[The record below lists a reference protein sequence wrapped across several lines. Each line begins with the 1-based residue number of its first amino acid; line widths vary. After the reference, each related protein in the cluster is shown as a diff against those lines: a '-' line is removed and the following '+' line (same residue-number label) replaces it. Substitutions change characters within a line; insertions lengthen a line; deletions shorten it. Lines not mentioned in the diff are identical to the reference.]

1 MKKIAICTLN
11 SKYIHGSL
19 SPWCLRA
26 GMSEYCTEHIDVN
39 IYDCTI
45 NQKQEDVLALLSEEP
60 YQLMAFSCYIWNIS
74 ATLALASAYGKENP
88 QCKIVLGGPEVSY
101 HPERILETEEY
112 IDYVLSG
119 EGELPF
125 AQLVTAVC
133 REEDV
138 STVLGLSYR
147 KTATELHIAPAYV
160 SKDIP
165 PSPYCPQYFAQLQ
178 GKISYFESS
187 RGCPYHCAFCLSGR
201 GEVVRYFPLQRVKS
215 ELQTLA
221 NCGTQTVKFVDRT
234 FNSSATHCNAI
245 LSFLLEEYGKSI
257 PKHLCF
263 HFEMAGDI
271 LQDSTLDLLE
281 QMPLGYVQLEIG
293 MQSFCEKT
301 LEAVGRKTNI
311 PKLLANLQRLLS
323 MHNQHLHIDLIAGLP
338 YEDLEE
344 FAHSFNIGL
353 GLGADM
359 LQLGFLKVLQGSEI
373 GEHPEKYL
381 TDYHKTAPYQV
392 ISTPWMSQEDFALLE
407 KVEDVLDRLYNSGRF
422 PETLG
427 YLLEVTGGD
436 AFSLLKNLA
445 LGLEQTTQQANPPSL
460 EAYTDRVFTVASAL
474 EGVSSEILRDKLV
487 IDRVTGNSTGIL
499 PSSLKIP
506 DPMLRKLTIALE
518 KNPQTARPPQGKR
531 FVGILYSEHCGIYV
545 DYPPKT
551 ESSRKHQVAVKYPLH
566 KVDLHIVQ
574 SLNQQTHPEKSQ

>member
-26 GMSEYCTEHIDVN
+26 GVTAYCSEDIAVD
-39 IYDCTI
+39 IFDATI
-45 NQKQEDVLALLSEEP
+45 NQKQEEVLALLSENP
-60 YQLMAFSCYIWNIS
+60 YELLAFSCYIWNIS
-74 ATLALASAYGKENP
+74 ATLALASAYRRAFP
-88 QCKIVLGGPEVSY
+88 STKIVFGGPEVSY
-101 HPERILETEEY
+101 HPERILEPHDFV
-112 IDYVLSG
+112 DYVLSG

-133 REEDV
+133 SGEDV
-138 STVLGLSYR
+138 GTVLGLSYR
-147 KTATELHIAPAYV
+147 NATGELHIAPPYV
-160 SKDIP
+160 SKEIP
-165 PSPYCPQYFAQLQ
+165 PSPYCPQYFTQLQ

-187 RGCPYHCAFCLSGR
+187 RGCPYSCAFCLSGR
-201 GEVVRYFPLQRVKS
+201 GEAVRYFPLERVQE
-215 ELQTLA
+215 ELVALA

-234 FNSSATHCNAI
+234 FNSSASHCDAI

-257 PKHLCF
+257 PTHLCF

-271 LQDSTLDLLE
+271 LRESTLDLLE
-281 QMPLGYVQLEIG
+281 QMPVGYVQLEIG

-301 LEAVGRKTNI
+301 LEAVGRVTNI

-323 MHNQHLHIDLIAGLP
+323 MGNHHLHIDLIAGLP

-344 FAHSFNIGL
+344 FAHSFNIGF

-392 ISTPWMSQEDFALLE
+392 ISTPWMSEEDFALLA
-407 KVEDVLDRLYNSGRF
+407 KVEDVVDRVYNSGRF
-422 PETLG
+422 PETLA
-427 YLLEVTGGD
+427 YLLDVTGGD
-436 AFSLLKNLA
+436 AFSLLKDIA
-445 LGLEQTTQQANPPSL
+445 LGLEKMNSPSL
-460 EAYTDRVFTVASAL
+460 EAYMDSLFTVASGL
-474 EGVSSEILRDKLV
+474 EGVDRAVLRDKMV

-506 DPMLRKLTIALE
+506 DENLRKLTIALE
-518 KNPQTARPPQGKR
+518 KNPLTARPPQGKR

-545 DYPPKT
+545 DYPPRT
-551 ESSRKHQVAVKYPLH
+551 GNGRKHQISQKYPLQT
-566 KVDLHIVQ
+566 VDLGILQEH
-574 SLNQQTHPEKSQ
+574 TGD